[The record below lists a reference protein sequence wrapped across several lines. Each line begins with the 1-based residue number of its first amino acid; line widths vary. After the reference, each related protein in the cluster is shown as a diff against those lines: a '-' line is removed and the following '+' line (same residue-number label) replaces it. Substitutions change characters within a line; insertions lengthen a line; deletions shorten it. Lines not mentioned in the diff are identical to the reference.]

1 MAAELGQTSDPKQL
15 IPGEPEKLANDLR
28 RVVGNIQGM
37 DAIGTGLGRID
48 PAEWSGSASN
58 AFRSAIGAEPARWGG
73 AIDAFGKGGQT
84 LADFGDVL
92 AWGQSEAQRAI
103 ELYTQAQAAS
113 RVAAAKHDALSL
125 TAQSSGLP
133 LAPFE
138 DPGAEAA
145 RSAQNILDNARKR
158 IDVVGN
164 EVARKLG
171 FEPDGKGGYKKKID
185 GGKKFGAEKR
195 HTYKE
200 WDPKTG
206 KLVDKDPNGW
216 QRHKGGR
223 NFRFKAGSTTEKLFT
238 EKLEEKLA
246 DYGIDLPTAAA
257 GKSGDADVWG
267 KEFEGDFKKN
277 GLTGEGKV
285 GVSVLGAGYEAEV
298 KVSPLGVKAG
308 ISGEAYL
315 AKVTAEGE
323 LRAGEHI
330 SLSGKG
336 EASVGAEGE
345 ASATVGP
352 LGAKGNAEVFIGA
365 KAEGDVGAEVAG
377 VKAGAHGEAWAGA
390 GAQIG
395 GQFGLGD
402 DGKFHVG
409 GSLGI
414 GLGVGGK
421 VSFDM
426 SVDPGEVVDTVGDV
440 AKDVGKVADS
450 VGDGAREVGENA
462 EKALKGIGRKF
473 GF

>member
-1 MAAELGQTSDPKQL
+1 MTALGQTTDPRQL
-15 IPGEPEKLANDLR
+15 VPGEPEKLTNDLR
-28 RVVGNIQGM
+28 RVVGNIKGM
-37 DAIGTGLGRID
+37 DVIGTGLGKLD
-48 PAEWSGSASN
+48 PAEWTGSASN
-58 AFRSAIGAEPARWGG
+58 AFRSAFGAEPARWGE
-73 AIDAFGKGGQT
+73 AIDAFGKGGQS
-84 LADFGDVL
+84 LADFGEVL
-92 AWGQSEAQRAI
+92 AWGQGEAQRAI

-113 RVAAAKHDALSL
+113 RVAATRYDALSL
-125 TAQSSGLP
+125 TAQASGQP

-138 DPGAEAA
+138 DPGAEGV
-145 RSAQNILDNARKR
+145 RSAQAIVDNARKR

-171 FEPDGKGGYKKKID
+171 FEPDGKGGFKKKV
-185 GGKKFGAEKR
+185 GSGKKWGTESRK
-195 HTYKE
+195 TYKE

-216 QRHKGGR
+216 QRNKGGIS
-223 NFRFKAGSTTEKLFT
+223 FRYKAGSTTEKLFT

-246 DYGIDLPTAAA
+246 DFGIDLPTKA
-257 GKSGDADVWG
+257 GSASGEAEVWG
-267 KEFEGDFKKN
+267 KEAEGSFRKN
-277 GLTGEGKV
+277 GLTGDGKV
-285 GVSVLGAGYEAEV
+285 TVSALGAGYEADV
-298 KVSPLGVKAG
+298 KVTPLGVTAG
-308 ISGEAYL
+308 VKGEAYL
-315 AKVTAEGE
+315 GKVTAEGE

-345 ASATVGP
+345 AKVTVGP
-352 LGAKGNAEVFIGA
+352 LGAQGNAEVFIGA
-365 KAEGDVGAEVAG
+365 KAEGDIGAEVAG

-426 SVDPGEVVDTVGDV
+426 SVDPGEVVDTVSDV

-450 VGDGAREVGENA
+450 VGDGAREVGQSA
-462 EKALKGIGRKF
+462 EKAFKGIGRKF